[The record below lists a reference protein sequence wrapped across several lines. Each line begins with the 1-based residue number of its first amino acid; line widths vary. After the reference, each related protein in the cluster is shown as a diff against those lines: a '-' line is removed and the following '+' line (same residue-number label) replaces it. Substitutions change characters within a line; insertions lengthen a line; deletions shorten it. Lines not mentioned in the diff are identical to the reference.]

1 MRKTKEQAKRSSHLV
16 LRPLFKALLV
26 VSLLGGWCA
35 FAHAQSAEIVR
46 YSLNVP
52 FVEEF
57 YFDEDS
63 TTMKS
68 RDKLD
73 FLIEYDRDNG
83 ATLYVTKMVHDYSP
97 DEDIT
102 SDEYAVV
109 SKVIA
114 IEPLPKADVEALNK
128 KIMQVFP
135 DKKAK
140 LYAIN
145 RELNSFSLS
154 DREYLLFR
162 LDLWNNDGR
171 ELVFPIHYSNADAEL
186 QKLEDRKIAFSQEF
200 VDLMDCLYT
209 ICARSIEGKYPHAIL
224 RNAKEWKEQRDRA
237 RRETHR

>member
-1 MRKTKEQAKRSSHLV
+1 MEQAKRISQL
-16 LRPLFKALLV
+16 LRWPLFKALLV
-26 VSLLGGWCA
+26 GLFLGGWCA
-35 FAHAQSAEIVR
+35 YTHAQSEEIVH
-46 YSLNVP
+46 YSLQVP

-57 YFDEDS
+57 YFDENS
-63 TTMKS
+63 TTLNS
-68 RDKLD
+68 RKNLD
-73 FLIEYDRDNG
+73 FLIEYSKG
-83 ATLYVTKMVHDYSP
+83 EVATLYVSKIVHDYSP

-109 SKVIA
+109 HTIIA

-145 RELNSFSLS
+145 RELDTFSLS
-154 DREYLLFR
+154 DREYMLFR

-171 ELVFPIHYSNADAEL
+171 ELVFPIHYSNADAEP

-209 ICARSIEGKYPHAIL
+209 ICSRSIEGKYPHAIL

-237 RRETHR
+237 RRETNR

>member
-1 MRKTKEQAKRSSHLV
+1 MEQAKRISQL
-16 LRPLFKALLV
+16 LRWPLFKALLV
-26 VSLLGGWCA
+26 VSLLGGWCS

-46 YSLNVP
+46 YSLKVP

-63 TTMKS
+63 TTTKF
-68 RDKLD
+68 RTELD
-73 FLIEYDRDNG
+73 FLIEYVRDNG
-83 ATLYVTKMVHDYSP
+83 AMLRATKKIHPYAL
-97 DEDIT
+97 DEDVM

-109 SKVIA
+109 HTIIA

-154 DREYLLFR
+154 DREYMLFR

-171 ELVFPIHYSNADAEL
+171 ELDFPIHYSNADAEP

-237 RRETHR
+237 RRETNR